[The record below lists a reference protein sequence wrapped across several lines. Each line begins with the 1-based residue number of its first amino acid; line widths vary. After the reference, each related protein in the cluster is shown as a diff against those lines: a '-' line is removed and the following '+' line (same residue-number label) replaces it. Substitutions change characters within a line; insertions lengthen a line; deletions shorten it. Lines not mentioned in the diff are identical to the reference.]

1 MSVIIV
7 PSLCSGVLCQTAGG
21 VFRVKQLVMDAL
33 ARRDRIGRFEPTV
46 EIALPR

>member
-7 PSLCSGVLCQTAGG
+7 PSLCGGVLCHAAGR

-33 ARRDRIGRFEPTV
+33 ARRDRIGRFERPSGFAV
-46 EIALPR
+46 RL